1 MLNYTLRLR
10 RVAQTIWLPCRYA
23 SEAFTR
29 RFEGKI
35 AVLTASTQGIGLDTA
50 RRFALEGAKV
60 LICSRKQKNV
70 DEAVRTLANEGL
82 DVKGVVCHV
91 GKQEER
97 DHLLNEAAKL
107 GGIDILFANAAVNPV
122 PGPIVE
128 CTEGVW
134 DKIFDVNLKST
145 FFLAKESLP
154 LMRQR
159 QGGSII
165 LTSTCG
171 VYASMPN
178 IGIYRVSKT
187 ALLGLMKTMADELAE
202 YNIRVNC
209 VSPGYI
215 DTKFVQILMDD
226 KPKVLSTIPLRR
238 VGRPKDISGV
248 VAFLASDDADYIT
261 GENIIVAGGV
271 TSRL

>member
-1 MLNYTLRLR
+1 MLNYMLRFR
-10 RVAQTIWLPCRYA
+10 RVNQTVWLPCRYA
-23 SEAFTR
+23 SETFTK

-91 GKQEER
+91 GKKEER
-97 DHLLNEAAKL
+97 DNLLNEAAKL

-165 LTSTCG
+165 LMSTHAAY
-171 VYASMPN
+171 VPLPK
-178 IGIYRVSKT
+178 IGIYCVSKA
-187 ALLGLMKTMADELAE
+187 ALLGLTKTMAAELAE

-209 VSPGYI
+209 VAPGYI
-215 DTKFVQILMDD
+215 DTNFVQVLMDD
-226 KPKVLSTIPLRR
+226 MPELMSRTPLRR
-238 VGRPKDISGV
+238 PGHPKDVSGV
-248 VAFLASDDADYIT
+248 IAFLASEDADYIT
-261 GENIIVAGGV
+261 GENIIVAGGAA
-271 TSRL
+271 SRL